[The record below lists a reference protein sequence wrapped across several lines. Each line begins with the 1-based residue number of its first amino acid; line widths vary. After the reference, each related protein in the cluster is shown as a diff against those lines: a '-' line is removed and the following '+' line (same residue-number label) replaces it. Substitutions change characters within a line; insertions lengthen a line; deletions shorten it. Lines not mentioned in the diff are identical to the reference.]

1 MHIKQSKSYKVFY
14 VLNIVLMILLTVVMV
29 FPYLHILA
37 KAFNDSNDTAKGG
50 LVFWPRMF
58 TVGNFKMLAS
68 NANLIPSI
76 RVSVLR
82 AVCGTVL
89 GLGVQFGAAYA
100 LSRKKFPGKKWI
112 TYVIMIPTFL
122 SAGAIPVY
130 VLYSKMGLLNNFWVY
145 ILPTLFSFYNMVIIR
160 SYIEN
165 SIPDAIEESALID
178 GCNEVQIFI
187 KMILPLSKPILATI
201 ALWLMVGHWND
212 YTTTLTYITN
222 PKLSTLQYNM
232 MEMIKESERI
242 QKMAAAAQQSGQV
255 VDQAS
260 VPSSDSLISAQVVL
274 TTVPIMC
281 VYPFLQKYF
290 VKGITLGSVKG

>member
-1 MHIKQSKSYKVFY
+1 MHIKQSRSYKIFCV
-14 VLNIVLMILLTVVMV
+14 VNITFMILLTMVMI

-50 LVFWPRMF
+50 LTFWPRIF
-58 TVGNFKMLAS
+58 TTENFKMLAS
-68 NANLIPSI
+68 NVNLIPSI
-76 RVSVLR
+76 KVSVLR

-89 GLGVQFGAAYA
+89 GLGIQFSAAYA

-112 TYVIMIPTFL
+112 TYMIMIPTFI

-130 VLYSKMGLLNNFWVY
+130 VLYSKIGLLNNFWVY
-145 ILPTLFSFYNMVIIR
+145 ILPGLFSFYNMVIIR

-165 SIPDAIEESALID
+165 SIPEAIEESALID
-178 GCNEVQIFI
+178 GCNEVQIFF
-187 KMILPLSKPILATI
+187 KMILPLSKPILATV
-201 ALWLMVGHWND
+201 ALWLVVGHWND

-232 MEMIKESERI
+232 MEMIKESERL
-242 QKMAAAAQQSGQV
+242 QKIAAAAQQNGQI
-255 VDQAS
+255 VDANA

-281 VYPFLQKYF
+281 IYPFLQKYF